1 MLRDSFGVPQEPK
14 SDPHIPVARDWL
26 DKVIYSDDYDDYIV
40 VDGEYVLDEEN
51 DVRAYLLKQGRL
63 YSKGNYDYIELD
75 DYLVLDDYPNLRCHM
90 LDEMGGYILNTIE
103 IYEEGEEC

>member
-51 DVRAYLLKQGRL
+51 NVRAYLLKRGRL
-63 YSKGNYDYIELD
+63 YFKGSYNYIELD

-90 LDEMGGYILNTIE
+90 LDEMGGYILNTME
-103 IYEEGEEC
+103 IYEGVENG